1 MNMPPR
7 QVHRL
12 GLDLIDVGN
21 RLRPVDPD
29 YVALIAESMAERG
42 QDTPIVVT
50 AAGGPDGNH
59 QLIAGAHRLA
69 AARALGWAE
78 IDVLYSDAE
87 ELQAQLQ
94 EIDEN
99 LIRRELS
106 ALDRAVFLARRKEI
120 YEALNPETKHGGK
133 REKGKSQSFATWSGR
148 FTKAT
153 ADKLGLSER
162 SIQLAVRRASLP
174 AEIREAIATHP
185 ISDSGSEL
193 DKLIAAPLDRQR
205 AVVAALTRA
214 EKPARNVSAA
224 LAEVAGPSTTSRA
237 AETQRQLAALLG
249 AWRKANNAARGQFL
263 DYLASEKAIPERP
276 AKTPTKPKGSKA

>member
-1 MNMPPR
+1 VNKPQR
-7 QVHRL
+7 QIHRI
-12 GLDLIDVGN
+12 GLDLIDVGD
-21 RLRPVDPD
+21 RLRPVDRD
-29 YVALIAESMAERG
+29 YVALLAASLHERG
-42 QDTPIVVT
+42 LDTPIVVS
-50 AAGGPDGNH
+50 AGGPDGNH

-69 AARALGWAE
+69 AARSLGWAE
-78 IDVLYSDAE
+78 IEALVSDAD

-120 YEALNPETKHGGK
+120 YEALHPETRHGGK
-133 REKGKSQSFATWSGR
+133 RQGGKSQSFATWSGR

-153 ADKLGLSER
+153 AEKLGLSER
-162 SIQLAVRRASLP
+162 SIQLSVRRASLP

-185 ISDSGSEL
+185 VADSGSEL

-205 AVVAALTRA
+205 AIVAALTRA

-224 LAEVAGPSTTSRA
+224 LRELVGPDATSRA
-237 AETQRQLAALLG
+237 AETQAQLNALFG
-249 AWRKANNAARGQFL
+249 AWRKAGTAARGEFL
-263 DYLASEKAIPERP
+263 DFLVSERVIPERP
-276 AKTPTKPKGSKA
+276 AKAATARKDARA